1 MSISYLLVVLG
12 LAAFAGAVWA
22 LFWAVDAGQYDDLE
36 AQGAAIL
43 DESAAPMSADPADD
57 GSDVEAPDRRAGV
70 NTPGGQG
77 KLLR

>member
-12 LAAFAGAVWA
+12 LAAFGGGVWA

-43 DESAAPMSADPADD
+43 DDDSEDTGKADNP
-57 GSDVEAPDRRAGV
+57 
-70 NTPGGQG
+70 TP
-77 KLLR
+77 